1 MNTIEDFG
9 TQWTNFQNN
18 TGYYGSIEALIS
30 VMGPLLKPEWIR
42 GKRIADIGAGTGR
55 YTRMFCELGASDIL
69 AIEPSAAFEVL
80 KRNTTDCPNV
90 RYLQATAD
98 QVPPESF
105 DLMCCIGVL
114 QFIPDPVKALKSM
127 GRALSPAGKLL
138 LWVYGE
144 ENNRLYLT
152 AVKPLRRI
160 TSRLPHR
167 ILDRLAR
174 FLTIPALLYGKLCR
188 HPSLPL
194 FQYMRNY
201 FLRLD
206 SDSRKM
212 VIYDQLNPKLA
223 RYYRKEELYHLL
235 ESCGYRNI
243 QMYHRLGY
251 SWSVLA
257 EYDEIKSR

>member
-1 MNTIEDFG
+1 
-9 TQWTNFQNN
+9 
-18 TGYYGSIEALIS
+18 
-30 VMGPLLKPEWIR
+30 
-42 GKRIADIGAGTGR
+42 
-55 YTRMFCELGASDIL
+55 
-69 AIEPSAAFEVL
+69 
-80 KRNTTDCPNV
+80 
-90 RYLQATAD
+90 
-98 QVPPESF
+98 
-105 DLMCCIGVL
+105 
-114 QFIPDPVKALKSM
+114 
-127 GRALSPAGKLL
+127 
-138 LWVYGE
+138 
-144 ENNRLYLT
+144 LT